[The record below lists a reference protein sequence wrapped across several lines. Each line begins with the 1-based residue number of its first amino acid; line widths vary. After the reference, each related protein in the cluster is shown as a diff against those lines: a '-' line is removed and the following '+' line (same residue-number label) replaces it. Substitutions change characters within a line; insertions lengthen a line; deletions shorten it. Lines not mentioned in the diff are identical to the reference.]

1 MPNPRRV
8 ERLAALIEE
17 IVSELLQR
25 EIKDPRVAGLI
36 SVTRVQLSQDARH
49 AKIYVSVLG
58 SEEERQATMQVLER
72 AKGFIRSKLGGELTI
87 RHVPEVQFVLDR
99 SLEQGDRVLAI
110 LKGLEIPPPEPEGG
124 QGRT

>member
-72 AKGFIRSKLGGELTI
+72 AKGFIRSKLGSELTI

-110 LKGLEIPPPEPEGG
+110 LRGLEIPPPEPEGG